1 MCLIHE
7 KIVKKEIKDATIER
21 QSRHLYDTVEMAA
34 NKAILNQVLNNT
46 ELYNIIINPRKNW
59 IRLKGIEYDT
69 LQTQSINFVPS
80 EDLIDYFKKDYEKM
94 QKGMIYEECPTFI
107 EIMNGIKSDEYT
119 SQ

>member
-1 MCLIHE
+1 
-7 KIVKKEIKDATIER
+7 
-21 QSRHLYDTVEMAA
+21 MAA